1 MEHLGAAPP
10 GEGGRFIAGGGLGA
24 AGINPGGGL
33 IGLGHPV
40 GATGVRMLRDAA
52 RQVSGTAG
60 ETQVGGARTALTLN
74 VGGSFTTVVTLVV
87 TA

>member
-1 MEHLGAAPP
+1 
-10 GEGGRFIAGGGLGA
+10 
-24 AGINPGGGL
+24 
-33 IGLGHPV
+33 
-40 GATGVRMLRDAA
+40 MLRDAA